1 MLCSNCGKQI
11 NDGARFCEFCGATQ
25 TPAKAKC
32 VNCGGEINFGAKF
45 CEHCGAT
52 QPIDAANVPAVTV
65 PKSNSKYS
73 QEEQSNIVGIAAT
86 LEASIK
92 FEKEELKRLTAEGF
106 REQPQKV
113 EEIAAWSKELDSWM
127 SVKQAKLVFVEND
140 LKENIDALDEL
151 YTSTKLIPS
160 AYRAID
166 KLMWLYEDM
175 STSEH
180 DLERSID
187 MLNHKETSD
196 LLRNMNDNVDEVK
209 SALAVGFTAVYS
221 AIQQNNMIQSQILSN
236 QQYQQE
242 MMQQIIS
249 NQNAAISQQSE
260 MMTNLSKIR
269 KSARTGNFL
278 NIGSLIQNHK
288 RNKMLSNI
296 QDGLK

>member
-1 MLCSNCGKQI
+1 MLCSSCGKQI
-11 NDGARFCEFCGATQ
+11 NDGAKFCEFCGATQ
-25 TPAKAKC
+25 VPAKAKC
-32 VNCGGEINFGAKF
+32 VNCGGEINFGARF

-52 QPIDAANVPAVTV
+52 QPTDSAIAPANAVS
-65 PKSNSKYS
+65 KSKSKFS
-73 QEEQSNIVGIAAT
+73 QEEQTNIVGIAAT

-92 FEKEELKRLTAEGF
+92 FEKEEVKRIAAEGF
-106 REQPQKV
+106 RDQPQKAD
-113 EEIAAWSKELDSWM
+113 EIAAWSKELESWM
-127 SVKQAKLVFVEND
+127 NVKQAKLVFVEND
-140 LKENIDALDEL
+140 LKENIDALDIL

-160 AYRAID
+160 AYRTID
-166 KLMWLYEDM
+166 KLMWLHEDM

-180 DLERSID
+180 DIERSID

-236 QQYQQE
+236 QQYQQD
-242 MMQQIIS
+242 MMQQIIN
-249 NQNAAISQQSE
+249 NQNAALAQQSE
-260 MMTNLSKIR
+260 MMTSLGKIR

-288 RNKMLSNI
+288 RNKMLANI